1 MPSDHQAEDKK
12 GTSKKKS
19 KGSYALGLVSQAGVA
34 AKKAWAEGTIV
45 RTPKELFTQ
54 YNPLDKTEVYCYS
67 ALPTPTSI
75 RLLEVS
81 GGNPGDLIQCKLHT
95 IDLRH
100 SPKYIALSY
109 SWEKDGSWTKWVA
122 SIAGELV
129 GNAFRHIGFNL
140 PKSKDTDTD
149 STDTR
154 VMMCDGKKMM
164 IKPNLYDALL
174 QIRQVTPGYYW
185 IDAVCMNQ
193 SDNTEKTQQI
203 QMMSEIYRAA
213 ESVTVW
219 LGKCP
224 QLLSSGVARLEAAQ
238 GNLGPMGG
246 EDVRSGKKRMLGDDS
261 ERHAFI
267 GAAYLLSRRWFGR
280 LWVLQEFCLAKRI
293 DIRFGEHRIRP
304 ETVVGLIQSFKNIL
318 EGKEGDDKG
327 KSGYGFANFFR
338 PFWGLHI
345 KFVTPLLES
354 RDFFQQGMQWSL
366 EEWLR
371 LTKGRSASDN
381 RDFVNAGL
389 ALVRPASLTI
399 DQSMQL
405 EDTSQS
411 GPRLWSSLHATAG
424 VDRFEVMLNLAA
436 CLLTQSQSVFV
447 LSIGSLG
454 IDSHLPTWMPDPG
467 SQVDGVLEPFAF
479 LKGTNFGACS
489 GLDALART
497 LIADSP
503 IDGDPVLGLIEYLSI
518 QVPKFL
524 GQLKKMSEPKPK
536 SRGVEGYVSRKMDS
550 RKEKPSVEEAT
561 ALAVR
566 LEEAWTKL
574 KSMYPDKP
582 WPSLEATPK
591 QEPSSDHQT
600 FVSLA
605 IKVYGWRALFLTH
618 EGLLGLGMCWVEEGE
633 VVMLVESGYVPYVFG
648 SAEEQ
653 AKKNVKEVE
662 EKLEKL
668 GKEPQP
674 LSQKQKETQLE
685 LKKHLNFLQNGM
697 GKQGGAWALHGEA
710 YVHGI
715 MHGEALDES
724 RVFETIAIN

>member
-1 MPSDHQAEDKK
+1 MKMPLNTQAEDKK
-12 GTSKKKS
+12 GTSKKKN
-19 KGSYALGLVSQAGVA
+19 KGIYALGLVSQASVA
-34 AKKAWAEGTIV
+34 AKKAWSEGTII

-54 YNPLDKTEVYCYS
+54 YNPLDNTEVYSYS

-81 GGNPGDLIQCKLHT
+81 GSNPGDLIQCKLH
-95 IDLRH
+95 IVDLRQ

-122 SIAGELV
+122 STAGGLV
-129 GNAFRHIGFNL
+129 GDAFRHVGINL
-140 PKSKDTDTD
+140 PKSKDID
-149 STDTR
+149 SDNTGTR

-185 IDAVCMNQ
+185 VDAVL
-193 SDNTEKTQQI
+193 
-203 QMMSEIYRAA
+203 SEIYRAA

-238 GNLGPMGG
+238 GDLGPMGRD
-246 EDVRSGKKRMLGDDS
+246 DVSSGKKRILGDDS

-304 ETVVGLIQSFKNIL
+304 ETVVGLIQSFKNVL
-318 EGKEGDDKG
+318 EGKDGDEKG
-327 KSGYGFANFFR
+327 KSGYGFATFFR

-389 ALVRPASLTI
+389 ALIRQASLAI

-424 VDRFEVMLNLAA
+424 LDRFEVMLNLAA

-454 IDSHLPTWMPDPG
+454 TESRLPTWMPDPG

-479 LKGTNFGACS
+479 LKGTDFGACS
-489 GLDALART
+489 GFDALART

-503 IDGDPVLGLIEYLSI
+503 IDGDPVIGLVEYLSI
-518 QVPKFL
+518 QVPKVL
-524 GQLKKMSEPKPK
+524 RQLNRLSNPKPQ
-536 SRGVEGYVSRKMDS
+536 SSGVEGYVSRKLDS
-550 RKEKPSVEEAT
+550 RKNKPSVEEAT
-561 ALAVR
+561 TLAAR

-582 WPSLEATPK
+582 WSSLEMKPK
-591 QEPSSDHQT
+591 QEPSSDYQT

-618 EGLLGLGMCWVEEGE
+618 EGLLGLGGCWVEEGE

-668 GKEPQP
+668 GNEPQP

-685 LKKHLNFLQNGM
+685 LKKHLDILRSGM

-715 MHGEALDES
+715 MHGEALDGS
-724 RVFETIAIN
+724 RVFEPIAIN